1 MNSIRRT
8 LLLSLLGAIVV
19 VLGVGGFAT
28 YRAARDQVDTVMDYH
43 LRQFALSM
51 RDSRFAQ
58 PAPITAPERAFDF
71 VIQIWDRNGLRLYL
85 SHPHTVLPDL
95 ARFGY
100 ADVDTSAGQWR
111 VFSMALPDRVVQ
123 IAQPMRVR
131 SGMAARAAL
140 SSLTP
145 LFITLP
151 LLGALI
157 WYLVG
162 RSLRPLNRLTRA
174 VASRRPDA
182 LAPLP
187 TDRQPEE
194 VRPLVDSLNGLLSRL
209 DHALSAQRAFV
220 ADAAHELRTPL
231 TALQLQLQLTERASS
246 EAERAEALQ
255 ALRAGLDRSI
265 HLVTQLL
272 TLARAEPDGEAPRDS
287 TPLELAELVRSELTA
302 HAALADARQIDLGAT
317 RLDAGTIAGDPA
329 ALRIALANLITNAL
343 RYVPQG
349 GRVDVAVRA
358 ADNRLILSVSDNG
371 PGIPAAERPRVLDR
385 FYRRADPD
393 VPGSGLG
400 LAIVKAIAT
409 RHQAELLLEDSDA
422 GGLRVSLVFALA
434 SAASASAAP

>member
-1 MNSIRRT
+1 MRSIRRT
-8 LLLSLLGAIVV
+8 LLVSLLGTIAL

-28 YRAARDQVDTVMDYH
+28 YRTARAQVDTVMDYH
-43 LRQFALSM
+43 LRQFALSL

-131 SGMAARAAL
+131 SRMAASAAF

-145 LFITLP
+145 LLIALP
-151 LLGALI
+151 LLGGLI

-174 VASRRPDA
+174 VATRQPDA
-182 LAPLP
+182 LTPLP
-187 TDRQPEE
+187 TDRQPTE
-194 VRPLVDSLNGLLSRL
+194 VRPLVDSLNGLLERL
-209 DHALSAQRAFV
+209 DQALSVQRAFV

-231 TALQLQLQLTERASS
+231 TALQLQLQLTERATSDS
-246 EAERAEALQ
+246 ERGQ
-255 ALRAGLDRSI
+255 ALAELRGGLERSI
-265 HLVTQLL
+265 HLVNQLL
-272 TLARAEPDGEAPRDS
+272 TLARAEPDGDTGHAMEPMS
-287 TPLELAELVRSELTA
+287 LADLVRSELTV
-302 HAALADARQIDLGAT
+302 HAALADASAIDLGAT
-317 RLDAGTIAGDPA
+317 RLDEAEVCADPA
-329 ALRIALANLITNAL
+329 ALRILLGNLITNGL
-343 RYVPQG
+343 RYVPRG

-358 ADNRLILSVSDNG
+358 DDRQAVLTVSDNG
-371 PGIPAAERPRVLDR
+371 PGIPADERQRVLDR
-385 FYRRADPD
+385 FYRRADAEL
-393 VPGSGLG
+393 PGSGLG
-400 LAIVKAIAT
+400 LAIVKAIAD
-409 RHQAELLLEDSDA
+409 RHRAILTLEDSDT
-422 GGLRVSLVFALA
+422 GGLRVSLGFPLA
-434 SAASASAAP
+434 TRHLHT

>member
-1 MNSIRRT
+1 MSSIRRT
-8 LLLSLLGAIVV
+8 LLVSLLAAIIG

-100 ADVDTSAGQWR
+100 ADVDTSVGQWR

-131 SGMAARAAL
+131 SRMAASAAL
-140 SSLTP
+140 ASLTP
-145 LFITLP
+145 MFIALP

-174 VASRRPDA
+174 VASRQPDA
-182 LAPLP
+182 LTPLP
-187 TDRQPEE
+187 AEPQPME
-194 VRPLVDSLNGLLSRL
+194 VRPLVDALNGLLARL
-209 DHALSAQRAFV
+209 DQALSAQRAFV

-231 TALQLQLQLTERASS
+231 TALQLQLQLTERATTDT
-246 EAERAEALQ
+246 ERAVALDD
-255 ALRAGLDRSI
+255 LRQGLARSI
-265 HLVTQLL
+265 HLVQQLL
-272 TLARAEPDGEAPRDS
+272 TLARTEPDGQNAA
-287 TPLELAELVRSELTA
+287 TLEPVALDALVRSELA
-302 HAALADARQIDLGAT
+302 VHAGLAESRQVDLGAT
-317 RLDAGTIAGDPA
+317 RLDAAMVIGDPD
-329 ALRIALANLITNAL
+329 ALRIALGNLITNGL
-343 RYVPQG
+343 RYVPSG
-349 GRVDVAVRA
+349 GRVDVAVRKT
-358 ADNRLILSVSDNG
+358 DTEVLLSVSDNG
-371 PGIPAAERPRVLDR
+371 PGIPPEERQRVLDR
-385 FYRRADPD
+385 FYRRADSD
-393 VPGSGLG
+393 APGSGLG
-400 LAIVKAIAT
+400 LAIVKAIAE
-409 RHQAELLLEDSDA
+409 RHRATLRLEDSDT
-422 GGLRVSLVFALA
+422 GGLRVSLGLPPA
-434 SAASASAAP
+434 SIGAPS